1 MKQFNIFGTID
12 ELNDNNEIINNL
24 ETMKKHYLATKILT
38 DISKFYTAKFGV
50 FEYCNQKLF
59 FHSDSSFEIEFIF
72 TPELLVEEIYEEFTL
87 EVESYLDSKK
97 IDFDFLFSKTKL
109 NIVC

>member
-12 ELNDNNEIINNL
+12 ELNNNNEIINNL
-24 ETMKKHYLATKILT
+24 EIMKKHYLATKILT
-38 DISKFYTAKFGV
+38 DISKLYTSKFGV

-59 FHSDSSFEIEFIF
+59 FYSDSSFQIQFIF
-72 TPELLVEEIYEEFTL
+72 KPELLNEEIYEEFTL
-87 EVESYLDSKK
+87 EVEKYLTDKK
-97 IDFDFLFSKTKL
+97 IVFTFLFSKTKL

>member
-38 DISKFYTAKFGV
+38 DISKFY
-50 FEYCNQKLF
+50 C
-59 FHSDSSFEIEFIF
+59 
-72 TPELLVEEIYEEFTL
+72 
-87 EVESYLDSKK
+87 K
-97 IDFDFLFSKTKL
+97 IWS
-109 NIVC
+109 I

>member
-38 DISKFYTAKFGV
+38 DISKFYTSKFGV
-50 FEYCNQKLF
+50 FEYCNQKLL
-59 FHSDSSFEIEFIF
+59 FHSDSSFEIEFLF
-72 TPELLVEEIYEEFTL
+72 TPELLNDDIYQEFTL
-87 EVESYLDSKK
+87 EVESYLDNKK
-97 IDFDFLFSKTKL
+97 IDYDFLFSKTKL